1 MKNHPT
7 LVAPRWLSGLLGFSL
22 GLTVGLAGE
31 TGTSAFPL
39 VEGLGAHAH
48 RITTSSPAA
57 QRYFDQGLNFLF
69 GFNQTSAIKSFQE
82 AARLD
87 PDCAMAHWG
96 IALANGPHINF
107 PMVPPPAA
115 EAAWKELGLAQA
127 AAKHATPLERALIDA
142 LAARYANPQ
151 PADRSALDKAYA
163 DAMRKVWQ
171 QFPGDTDAGVL
182 FAEALMDLRPW
193 DQWTPAG
200 APEPGTDEIV
210 ATLDGV
216 LKLDINHP
224 FANHLYIHALE
235 ASPHP
240 ERALAA
246 ADRLL
251 GLQPGL
257 PHNVHMPSHIYIR
270 VGHWQQAVDSNLMA
284 VAAQHRF
291 HGRVGPPQ
299 GLLPVYNAHN
309 EHMLAYAAMMTGQ
322 SALAI
327 SHIRA
332 LTTIF
337 PDDFLKNFA
346 FVADGFM
353 PMPLEVLVRFGHWD
367 EVLAEPDSFPA
378 NMPFSHAFRH
388 AARAIAF
395 AAKGDMKSARA
406 EEAAYAETAKQI
418 PAEAEVGKNLASA
431 VLAVITPMITGEIA
445 LREKR
450 TDEGLASLRLAMKAE
465 DALNY
470 SEPPDWLIPVRHSLG
485 AALLRL
491 GRAPEAEQIY
501 REDLARLPDDGW
513 ALFGLG
519 EALMLQHH
527 MDEAAAVRAR
537 FTKIWARA
545 DLTIDSS
552 CLCQSPR
559 LPELISSR

>member
-1 MKNHPT
+1 
-7 LVAPRWLSGLLGFSL
+7 
-22 GLTVGLAGE
+22 
-31 TGTSAFPL
+31 
-39 VEGLGAHAH
+39 
-48 RITTSSPAA
+48 
-57 QRYFDQGLNFLF
+57 
-69 GFNQTSAIKSFQE
+69 
-82 AARLD
+82 
-87 PDCAMAHWG
+87 
-96 IALANGPHINF
+96 
-107 PMVPPPAA
+107 
-115 EAAWKELGLAQA
+115 
-127 AAKHATPLERALIDA
+127 
-142 LAARYANPQ
+142 
-151 PADRSALDKAYA
+151 
-163 DAMRKVWQ
+163 
-171 QFPGDTDAGVL
+171 
-182 FAEALMDLRPW
+182 
-193 DQWTPAG
+193 
-200 APEPGTDEIV
+200 
-210 ATLDGV
+210 
-216 LKLDINHP
+216 
-224 FANHLYIHALE
+224 
-235 ASPHP
+235 
-240 ERALAA
+240 
-246 ADRLL
+246 
-251 GLQPGL
+251 
-257 PHNVHMPSHIYIR
+257 
-270 VGHWQQAVDSNLMA
+270 
-284 VAAQHRF
+284 
-291 HGRVGPPQ
+291 
-299 GLLPVYNAHN
+299 
-309 EHMLAYAAMMTGQ
+309 
-322 SALAI
+322 
-327 SHIRA
+327 
-332 LTTIF
+332 
-337 PDDFLKNFA
+337 
-346 FVADGFM
+346 
-353 PMPLEVLVRFGHWD
+353 
-367 EVLAEPDSFPA
+367 
-378 NMPFSHAFRH
+378 MPFSHAFRH